1 MSKIKVST
9 KNIGGLDKISAE
21 LSTGSVNIVRGS
33 SSSGKS
39 SLMRG
44 VHLGIVGRADKLG
57 NEIENLH
64 LDDRTSDQ
72 ALLMRGASEGSV
84 KVEFDG
90 LSMSAVIPK
99 NGMIK
104 GTNSNEKG
112 VYTTMLSS
120 LPPTKL
126 HQSVMNPDPD
136 DPDNFIWVVDELSD
150 AGKYQKWYE
159 ILHSIEQEVF
169 SVRGKFKDW
178 KEARSSSG
186 TKYDEIMAE
195 ISEIDNRREER
206 AKKSGAETDK
216 LGTKLRSAQNVH
228 SKNVQEFQNLS
239 SQLDEINAANEQ
251 QDRKIKA
258 AIRREKV
265 AQSRLDEAEDL
276 LDEELIL
283 PDMDPLDSAVTAA
296 DEKVKKMT
304 GSLNDPKIKRA
315 VDTFRK
321 DEGEISAASPDHGK
335 AMNAL
340 LEDVGD
346 EGLQAAMIELSEAKA
361 KRESVIK
368 SYNEKRRKMGDAEAQ
383 AAAARSEIQSARD
396 HKREAERA
404 MTVDAGGKAK
414 MEQDLQ
420 KVKRVYEASEVE
432 VVSLR
437 DEMKKLD
444 DSPEARDDD
453 KARRELESKLKSL
466 ETTTMFEMRLTSL
479 SMMPNDTIRITESQG
494 EAMLGSGEGGEPR
507 SDFVNRYLEQGAPEI
522 KSRLIPE
529 IDNGF
534 LIDVAATS
542 KWAQGEA
549 DKQRQETRRIFNE
562 VGTKLFERLK
572 LSPISSVSLD
582 TGYNLKISWSDGSVT
597 GLTGAGG
604 ERTIIAAAL
613 LISMR
618 KAYTPEIPILMF
630 DGILENL
637 DPKPREGFLDFLSEY
652 AKSEDVAVVVSLFDS
667 SESTATVSVR

>member
-1 MSKIKVST
+1 MTKIKVST

-57 NEIENLH
+57 AEIENLH

-112 VYTTMLSS
+112 VYTSMLSS

-159 ILHSIEQEVF
+159 ILHSIEQEVS
-169 SVRGKFKDW
+169 SVREKFKDW
-178 KEARSSSG
+178 KEARSSSDS
-186 TKYDEIMAE
+186 KYDEIMAE
-195 ISEIDNRREER
+195 ISEIDNRGKER
-206 AKKSGAETDK
+206 AIKSGAETDK
-216 LGTKLRSAQNVH
+216 LGKKLRSAQNVH
-228 SKNVQEFQNLS
+228 EKNMQEYQNLFG
-239 SQLDEINAANEQ
+239 QLDEIKAANEQ

-258 AIRREKV
+258 GIRREKV
-265 AQSRLDEAEDL
+265 AQSRLDEADDL
-276 LDEELIL
+276 LDEELID
-283 PDMDPLDSAVTAA
+283 PDMNLFDGAVTAA

-321 DEGEISAASPDHGK
+321 DEGDISAASPDHGK
-335 AMNAL
+335 AMNSL

-346 EGLQAAMIELSEAKA
+346 EGLQAAMVELSEAKA
-361 KRESVIK
+361 KRDSVLK
-368 SYNEKRRKMGDAEAQ
+368 SFIDKRRKMGDAEAQ
-383 AAAARSEIQSARD
+383 AAAARSEIQAARAA
-396 HKREAERA
+396 KSEAERS

-420 KVKRVYEASEVE
+420 KVKRVYEASEAE

-437 DEMKKLD
+437 DEMRKLD
-444 DSPEARDDD
+444 DSEEARGDD

-494 EAMLGSGEGGEPR
+494 EAMLGSGDGGEPR

-534 LIDVAATS
+534 LVDVAATS

-549 DKQRQETRRIFNE
+549 DKQRQETRRIFND

-572 LSPISSVSLD
+572 VSPISSVSLD

-618 KAYTPEIPILMF
+618 KAYTPEVPILMF

>member
-1 MSKIKVST
+1 MTKIKVSAR
-9 KNIGGLDKISAE
+9 NIGGLDKFSTE

-57 NEIENLH
+57 NEIKNLQ

-84 KVEFDG
+84 KIEFDG

-120 LPPTKL
+120 LPQTKL
-126 HQSVMNPDPD
+126 HQSVMGKS
-136 DPDNFIWVVDELSD
+136 DNFIWVVDELSD

-159 ILHSIEQEVF
+159 ILHSVGQEVS
-169 SVRGKFKDW
+169 SVRGKFEDW
-178 KEARSSSG
+178 KEARSSSDS
-186 TKYDEIMAE
+186 KYDEIMAE
-195 ISEIDNRREER
+195 MQEIDNRGKER
-206 AKKSGAETDK
+206 AVKSGAETDK
-216 LGTKLRSAQNVH
+216 LGTKLRSAQNVLE
-228 SKNVQEFQNLS
+228 KNMQEYQNLF
-239 SQLDEINAANEQ
+239 SQLDEIKVANEQ

-258 AIRREKV
+258 AIRREKL
-265 AQSRLDEAEDL
+265 AQSRLEEADDL
-276 LDEELIL
+276 LDEELIV
-283 PDMDPLDSAVTAA
+283 PDMDPFDGAVTAA

-321 DEGEISAASPDHGK
+321 DEGDISAASPDHGK

-346 EGLQAAMIELSEAKA
+346 EGLQAAMVELSEAKA
-361 KRESVIK
+361 KRALVLK
-368 SYNEKRRKMGDAEAQ
+368 SFIDKRRKMGNAEAQ
-383 AAAARSEIQSARD
+383 AAAARSEIQAARA
-396 HKREAERA
+396 HKSEAERS

-420 KVKRVYEASEVE
+420 KVKRVYEASEAE

-437 DEMKKLD
+437 DEMRKLD
-444 DSPEARDDD
+444 DSEEAREDD

-479 SMMPNDTIRITESQG
+479 SMMPNDTIRMTESQG

-507 SDFVNRYLEQGAPEI
+507 NDFVNKYLEQSAPEI
-522 KSRLIPE
+522 KSRLISE

-534 LIDVAATS
+534 LVDVTATS

-572 LSPISSVSLD
+572 VSPISSVSLD